1 MDEFVRLFFTGE
13 ALQQTFVSV
22 CNGSNRDT
30 QYKICRVISKM
41 LKTTLCIRL
50 TSVGLA
56 PFRSD
61 ITMLVPY
68 TSMSRQQ
75 LDFLDRLVQEAEA
88 ATASSGGGGGVRYI
102 AMGNEVVV
110 FTVVDSVR
118 VWSDSSGSDNK
129 TPLSHRVFAA
139 AVTPSQT
146 QTAGKARAGSAAQKR
161 MREDEDEA
169 SISVYGV
176 PRAGACHWQ
185 IDTLNLLKAFVACI
199 FRSTAFTDTAM
210 RYGICDIVVQMVMHE
225 VAVTVDTLREVK
237 KYIDTVCRVAVAV
250 VGGGGEVGGG
260 SKSMVDCN
268 KRA

>member
-1 MDEFVRLFFTGE
+1 M
-13 ALQQTFVSV
+13 SV

-68 TSMSRQQ
+68 TSMSKQQ

-88 ATASSGGGGGVRYI
+88 ATASSGGSGVRYI

-250 VGGGGEVGGG
+250 VGGGGGGSGGGAAGGCGGGGG
-260 SKSMVDCN
+260 SKSTVDC
-268 KRA
+268 KKKA